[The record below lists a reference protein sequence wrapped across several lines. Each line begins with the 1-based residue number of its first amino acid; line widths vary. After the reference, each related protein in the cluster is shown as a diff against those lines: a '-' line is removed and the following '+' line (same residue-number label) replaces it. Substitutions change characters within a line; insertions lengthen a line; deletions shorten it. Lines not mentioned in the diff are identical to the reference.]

1 MDIKWYLTNVRYY
14 PFRDK
19 NEFLFEMAENNQN
32 DVYNELYRQAKFT
45 IEEIGQFPDFQNLK
59 DDELGIISD
68 LLFDIGITAQ
78 KIMIENND

>member
-1 MDIKWYLTNVRYY
+1 
-14 PFRDK
+14 
-19 NEFLFEMAENNQN
+19 MAENNQN
-32 DVYNELYRQAKFT
+32 DVYNELYREAKFT